1 MNKVLIVKPM
11 IKLNAET
18 LEALH
23 ESILLQKE
31 TGVVVLP
38 WCAEALLVPEDV
50 EIKVENKTQ

>member
-1 MNKVLIVKPM
+1 MNKILVVKPM

-23 ESILLQKE
+23 ESICLQKE

-38 WCAEALLVPEDV
+38 WCVGALLVPEDV

>member
-11 IKLNAET
+11 IKANIET

-23 ESILLQKE
+23 KSILLQKE

-38 WCAEALLVPEDV
+38 WCVEALLVPEDV

>member
-1 MNKVLIVKPM
+1 MNKVLVVKPM
-11 IKLNAET
+11 IKVNVET

-23 ESILLQKE
+23 KNILLQKE

-38 WCAEALLVPEDV
+38 WCVEALLVPEDV

>member
-1 MNKVLIVKPM
+1 MNKVLVVKPM

-23 ESILLQKE
+23 KSILLQKE

-38 WCAEALLVPEDV
+38 WSVEALLVPEDV
-50 EIKVENKTQ
+50 KIKVENKTQ

>member
-1 MNKVLIVKPM
+1 MNKVLVVKPM
-11 IKLNAET
+11 IKVNIET

-23 ESILLQKE
+23 KSILLQKE

-38 WCAEALLVPEDV
+38 WCVEALLVPEDV

>member
-11 IKLNAET
+11 IKLNAKT

-23 ESILLQKE
+23 KSILLQKE
-31 TGVVVLP
+31 TGVVILP
-38 WCAEALLVPEDV
+38 WCVEALLVPEDV